1 MLWQEIAVSC
11 PAPTY
16 PCPCTRMPHTYIQ
29 GEFVPW
35 FVRCAQGYKWPPK
48 PNQQNW
54 QKNGIKLPK
63 NYSICIGPYIG
74 YLSKLRLDVQLPL
87 ISSHPN
93 ARHIHERGKFLMI
106 CAQGHKWLCKPNQQ
120 NGQETQRQTTTKLVV
135 TTVEGKILTKRPKK
149 FTHTRI
155 ERRKSSRL
163 ASAGCSPRPPSDF
176 GNFQLACFGFVTSRC
191 WTEGSQGC
199 ESPPQLRHR
208 HLASNAHKTHH
219 PNLQLHNNK
228 ALVSYTPTTKFALGL
243 CARPH
248 SLPDSRAG
256 GLEWRWRRLQGAQ
269 QQQND
274 TFECR
279 GSLCVGPSPYGPNT
293 RDVVF
298 PMLDV
303 LFFRWMNEMKTQS
316 QYNPTSINVTPM
328 SANPL

>member
-1 MLWQEIAVSC
+1 MLWQEFAVSC

-135 TTVEGKILTKRPKK
+135 TTVEGKILTKRPKINLLTPELSEEK
-149 FTHTRI
+149 APAWHLQAARLV
-155 ERRKSSRL
+155 RRL
-163 ASAGCSPRPPSDF
+163 ISAIFNSP
-176 GNFQLACFGFVTSRC
+176 
-191 WTEGSQGC
+191 
-199 ESPPQLRHR
+199 
-208 HLASNAHKTHH
+208 
-219 PNLQLHNNK
+219 
-228 ALVSYTPTTKFALGL
+228 ALVL
-243 CARPH
+243 
-248 SLPDSRAG
+248 
-256 GLEWRWRRLQGAQ
+256 
-269 QQQND
+269 
-274 TFECR
+274 
-279 GSLCVGPSPYGPNT
+279 
-293 RDVVF
+293 
-298 PMLDV
+298 
-303 LFFRWMNEMKTQS
+303 
-316 QYNPTSINVTPM
+316 
-328 SANPL
+328 